1 MESKQNS
8 FTEERKRIDDL
19 RNIVE
24 LVTGERILSITRY
37 RGEVEAR
44 MIFSSLLKDTGMHVG
59 SIAYN
64 LKKSRYSADYYLKR
78 FNDLIELDSNFKS
91 LYLKC
96 KDMSRLVPERTRPI
110 YNFIT
115 EKEWMEHSNR
125 KETEQQG

>member
-1 MESKQNS
+1 M
-8 FTEERKRIDDL
+8 EERKRIDGI

-24 LVTGERILSITRY
+24 LVTGERILSVTRY

-44 MIFSSLLKDTGMHVG
+44 IIFSSLLKDTGMHVE

-64 LKKSRYSADYYLKR
+64 LKKSRYAAEYYLKR
-78 FNDLIELDSNFKS
+78 FNDLVELDSNFKS
-91 LYLKC
+91 LYVKC
-96 KDMSRLVPERTRPI
+96 KDMSRLARPI

-125 KETEQQG
+125 KETELQG

>member
-8 FTEERKRIDDL
+8 FMEERKRIENI

-24 LVTGERILSITRY
+24 MVTGERTISVTRY

-44 MIFSSLLKDTGMHVG
+44 MIFASLLKDLGLHVE

-64 LKKSRYSADYYLKR
+64 MKKSRYAADYYLKR
-78 FNDLIELDSNFKS
+78 FNDLVELDSNFKS
-91 LYLKC
+91 LYVKC
-96 KDMSRLVPERTRPI
+96 KDMSRLARPI

-115 EKEWMEHSNR
+115 EKEWIEES
-125 KETEQQG
+125 KKKEQQG

>member
-8 FTEERKRIDDL
+8 FMEERRRIDGI

-24 LVTGERILSITRY
+24 LVTGERILSVTRY

-78 FNDLIELDSNFKS
+78 FNDLVELDSNFKS
-91 LYLKC
+91 LYVKC
-96 KDMSRLVPERTRPI
+96 KDMSRLARPI

-115 EKEWMEHSNR
+115 EKEWMEDSNR
-125 KETEQQG
+125 KETELQG